1 MKVHRVSP
9 LSLSM
14 ASQRQPGQPGYKTH
28 IDVGNPKPWENDLH
42 DFFPHRCLCT
52 GGYIKT
58 VQNIYI
64 YIYTYICVCVGGPKM
79 PNSATFI
86 RVVFFGEM
94 SKLGQK
100 GPTNSWI
107 QQPLENFDH
116 CALVLIRLSAEDSHR
131 LYQ

>member
-1 MKVHRVSP
+1 MYIYIIYTLYNIYYTYTVYIYTIYLFIYIYIYAIYMYIYTPYIYIHT
-9 LSLSM
+9 
-14 ASQRQPGQPGYKTH
+14 YIHIYIYTH
-28 IDVGNPKPWENDLH
+28 IIV
-42 DFFPHRCLCT
+42 C
-52 GGYIKT
+52 
-58 VQNIYI
+58 I